1 MFPYTRQRRTSE
13 SSKNR
18 NLLESPTKESGTN
31 AESRRVAIYAHEDAD
46 AVSNELTLDD
56 FGGRSDALGG

>member
-1 MFPYTRQRRTSE
+1 MSSYARQRRTSD
-13 SSKNR
+13 SSKIR
-18 NLLESPTKESGTN
+18 NLLESPTKEGGTN
-31 AESRRVAIYAHEDAD
+31 AESRRMATYALEDAD